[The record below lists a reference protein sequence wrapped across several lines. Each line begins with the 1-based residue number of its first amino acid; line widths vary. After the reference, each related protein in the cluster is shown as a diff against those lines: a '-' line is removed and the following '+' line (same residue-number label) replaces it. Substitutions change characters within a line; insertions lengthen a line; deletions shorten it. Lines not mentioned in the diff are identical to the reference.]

1 MTHHNLILAL
11 IQDFS
16 VGHITVT
23 KPLQTGYRLKECV
36 SIMMQCLV
44 TSKICKLCVEKNK
57 KQEKQTPVLFFKG
70 VEEVL
75 IHR

>member
-11 IQDFS
+11 IQDVS

-23 KPLQTGYRLKECV
+23 KPRQTGHRLNQCV

-44 TSKICKLCVEKNK
+44 TNKMCKSYAKTKDKNK
-57 KQEKQTPVLFFKG
+57 KHKKHNLSCALKAE
-70 VEEVL
+70 
-75 IHR
+75 RRS